1 MTKAQD
7 ILEEYTNT
15 YLLQLEQFKME
26 SQVQKKEEQM
36 LYQEPRPV
44 KVFDEKET
52 TERHKKL
59 KEQLSQDGALLLSKL
74 SNEPVHIEQLEA
86 LTGLSAQR
94 ILIAVTELELCDAI
108 SSHSGRRYSLP
119 GQV

>member
-1 MTKAQD
+1 M
-7 ILEEYTNT
+7 
-15 YLLQLEQFKME
+15 
-26 SQVQKKEEQM
+26 
-36 LYQEPRPV
+36 
-44 KVFDEKET
+44 FDEKAT
-52 TERHKKL
+52 TEKHREL

-74 SNEPVHIEQLEA
+74 STEPVHIEQLEE

-108 SSHSGRRYSLP
+108 FSHSGRRYSLP